1 MRKEIVKGFTM
12 VVLVISL
19 ALMTAVVS
27 ANAQSANR
35 VVSSSIPFDF
45 VVGNKTLPAGQYNF
59 RRVTSVGEAILISAK
74 DTKGSIISLTNV
86 LEPTRQNSR
95 ARLVF
100 HRYGQHYF
108 LAEVWGGDGQNGRQ
122 LSRSRQERAMEREL
136 ASIVSKTELAGRTY
150 ETVELLA
157 TIR

>member
-12 VVLVISL
+12 VVLVVSL

-35 VVSSSIPFDF
+35 VVSSIPFDF
-45 VVGNKTLPAGQYNF
+45 VVGDKTLPAGEYSL
-59 RRVTSVGEAILISAK
+59 RGVTRSGEAILISGK
-74 DTKGSIISLTNV
+74 DAKGSIILLTNV
-86 LEPTRQNSR
+86 IEPNRQNSR

-122 LSRSRQERAMEREL
+122 FSRSRKERAMQREL
-136 ASIVSKTELAGRTY
+136 ASTVSKSELAGMTY

-157 TIR
+157 SVR